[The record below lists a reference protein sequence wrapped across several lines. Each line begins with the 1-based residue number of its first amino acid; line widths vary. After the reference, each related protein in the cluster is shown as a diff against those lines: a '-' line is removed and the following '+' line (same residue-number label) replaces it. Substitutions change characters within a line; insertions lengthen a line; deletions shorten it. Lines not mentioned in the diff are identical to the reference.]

1 MKRNSFSILFII
13 LCVHIFGF
21 YSCTNSETNTT
32 KRSIELTNHL
42 IQNNIRVSYE
52 YALYVPEEY
61 WFMKGIPAQ
70 EFITQLYKKTAE
82 GSVPVYLPLS
92 NTPYPPHDAKL
103 YFSKQENGTY
113 GIPIEEITNIVFTEE
128 WILDTALFLMKKRVV
143 EYSLV
148 RQQTKETA
156 EGKKE
161 HIKTLVATYRFP
173 NQIEKSFSD
182 LQALG
187 TDITYEVPLDN
198 PIVSDWL
205 DQISVPHVVKV
216 VLDKIL
222 EGTQPTYSFMIRDSL
237 IELSNK
243 EVREKLGEQ
252 IFSEVYYN
260 EESNQEEIISDTL
273 SIDYSECKG
282 FAFIEDWFI
291 DENTMCIYKKISG
304 IAPVREYAK
313 ILDQEDY
320 ELVRTIPCLT
330 FFSDYSHTK

>member
-1 MKRNSFSILFII
+1 MKKISFSILSVIIFTSIFIA
-13 LCVHIFGF
+13 CN
-21 YSCTNSETNTT
+21 NSKTKQSQDNTV
-32 KRSIELTNHL
+32 LTNHL
-42 IQNNIRVSYE
+42 VQNNIRVSYE

-103 YFSKQENGTY
+103 YFSKQENGSY

-128 WILDTALFLMKKRVV
+128 WILDTALFLMEKRVV

-156 EGKKE
+156 EGKTE
-161 HIKTLVATYRFP
+161 HVKTLIATYRFP
-173 NQIEKSFSD
+173 DQTAKSFSD
-182 LQALG
+182 LQALDS
-187 TDITYEVPLDN
+187 DITYEVPLDN

-205 DQISVPHVVKV
+205 EQIPVPHVVQV
-216 VLDKIL
+216 ILDKIL
-222 EGTQPTYSFMIRDSL
+222 DGTQPTYSFMVRDTL
-237 IELSNK
+237 IELTNK

-252 IFSEVYYN
+252 IYSEVYYD
-260 EESNQEEIISDTL
+260 EETNQEEIISDTL

-291 DENTMCIYKKISG
+291 DTNTMCIYKKVSG

-330 FFSDYSHTK
+330 FFSDYSLTK